1 MKVFA
6 KDYLLYGKMLKPII
20 EGIPENK
27 VLFDDEKSGKKIEII
42 VPVVRQSAWE
52 DESGNTG
59 LFAINTQK
67 EQITVQVPVP
77 GKGDQIATF
86 FIGDKELRKQTVKAG
101 EKIEWTITP
110 ERLEAIIFKSIKK
123 RNKQ

>member
-1 MKVFA
+1 
-6 KDYLLYGKMLKPII
+6 
-20 EGIPENK
+20 
-27 VLFDDEKSGKKIEII
+27 
-42 VPVVRQSAWE
+42 VRQSAWE